1 MRGKPNTSAKH
12 GINDVFVYIYTTY
25 RDVLFKKWK
34 EKMNQICQKNNA
46 TKSKEAEERKKGL
59 LEHVWEGLAA
69 PKLSGHTYVKWNDS
83 IERLPGKDN
92 RTDEWALNADP
103 ASTLSSYKFLCP
115 ICVMRI

>member
-1 MRGKPNTSAKH
+1 
-12 GINDVFVYIYTTY
+12 
-25 RDVLFKKWK
+25 
-34 EKMNQICQKNNA
+34 MNQICQKNNA

-115 ICVMRI
+115 ICVMRIQISEPFQEIGVQKESEGADCGKNCAG